1 MNTLLNNEQHKSGLG
16 LLIFPVSDF
25 LCPILGPDLLCLEIT
40 LSNYQILQTY
50 ASVSSLSPTV
60 FLSKKLLQN
69 IKQIILSSLS
79 KEFAFSRLLTIE
91 KSKSK

>member
-1 MNTLLNNEQHKSGLG
+1 M
-16 LLIFPVSDF
+16 IFPVSDF
-25 LCPILGPDLLCLEIT
+25 LCPILGPDLLYLEIT

-69 IKQIILSSLS
+69 INNFEFSIQRVRLFPPFNCRKIKEQIA
-79 KEFAFSRLLTIE
+79 ERRNLLGYQIDF
-91 KSKSK
+91 

>member
-1 MNTLLNNEQHKSGLG
+1 MSHIIRIGLV
-16 LLIFPVSDF
+16 IFPVSDF

-40 LSNYQILQTY
+40 LSNYQILQMY
-50 ASVSSLSPTV
+50 ASAASLSPTV

-69 IKQIILSSLS
+69 IKQIILSSLP
-79 KEFAFSRLLTIE
+79 KEFVSSRLLTVE

>member
-1 MNTLLNNEQHKSGLG
+1 MNTLLNNEQHNQDW
-16 LLIFPVSDF
+16 VSDF

-69 IKQIILSSLS
+69 IKQIISVLIPKDFFFCYLFTTEES
-79 KEFAFSRLLTIE
+79 KNQ
-91 KSKSK
+91 